1 MITFKTHKDQQL
13 NNEFISFKKEDVENT
28 GYYRYKNCKEFQQSK
43 RLTDEMVRDLQREKI
58 QQTTPPSYSSVVEQE
73 KLDLVEEFFQS
84 FDHSIMICNIGDINQ
99 LLHVFKHRIYEVQLQ
114 FTKQQYHYLIP
125 RLFDL
130 FIQFRAEDLGNV
142 IIEFLSLLFSRGK
155 KLIELKVNWRPL
167 YKIFKENCEISKQ
180 YGSFDDHHSTI
191 KLQQKFNVLIYNC
204 QPFFGGDEVV
214 DELLEEIG
222 GYLVPHSNYIYF
234 CANVLYLF
242 TPTYHF
248 STLTSIPKWVDLYLN
263 YYWSWIDFNKD
274 WDERWLFIFSR
285 AIKFGVN
292 IDWTPILPILYT
304 KMLKALDLGVGS
316 PSMAH
321 LKPVK
326 HKIPEIFRLTR
337 EDRMEFHS
345 IGKIIACLINSKTEK
360 PAIQHFKTLI
370 SKIGLYFHPS
380 NTGDWTTDLGEMTLS
395 MSKSFLKRNK
405 YIPYSELIIQEFLEI
420 IYPSLT
426 NALYSKKKNI
436 SLTIAKIMNEF
447 SHVAP
452 TYILPKIIDDFYSS
466 VDREE
471 VNRLIGGIE
480 VVSTCLH
487 PILFSPQFPEGKT
500 HLITFMEIM
509 IKCLDP
515 IYTNKASGTFK
526 FFNKLFSSILISDE
540 NQYID
545 QCENQIEEN
554 VTLSTSLFQEWSINF
569 VDATINF
576 LLQSSTKKGN
586 FKRETVPN
594 IFFRETMELFFGAL
608 SNEIFKAVL
617 ARLKSVFTNIFE
629 PEYYKQLG
637 EFLKSS
643 TLRDPIQSISVFLPV
658 FVNKLFIKHKITN
671 GNNNNNNNNNNNCN
685 NNYNSGIKYDII
697 GDLSDQELRLYITYI
712 GYLVFKGGHGL
723 VEFKD
728 QLIDILTVL
737 MESDNKIVLKATSKV
752 IRKLIFSL
760 TRIYPLNT
768 RVVPQTIVNR
778 KENHIKYWG
787 STDLSTI
794 LPIEWF
800 EPNENDINFAKLLI
814 DKFLKGTNDKL
825 SNYINSLR
833 TNDESNNNNNNN
845 TYNRM
850 KLLNLVKPIQ
860 SILRAATFLIK
871 DTSNEIKQSKDEFRY
886 QPKRSKFEHGEIS
899 FPEFS
904 TLKQEIFNN
913 YKETIQYLESKNINE
928 EINVLRVISKTL
940 FVMFYCRGDIIDHT
954 HDHLFEKWKN
964 HKKLKGRNYLVY
976 KAFKSHLIRQ
986 KLNFQ
991 HMPITQLA
999 LDSMH
1004 FTLNLSVHNY
1014 RRVRETA
1021 QKAFVNILNMFN
1033 GSYEIIL
1040 PICIDRLLDMKSDPE
1055 IKGISFIFQAK
1066 SISRK
1071 LKGNTEWVK
1080 KLQPMVAKQIDQ
1092 KFKPNT
1098 RATFSELKKVLL
1110 IAKRLPILNYYQSK
1124 EMKSLNYYQGGD
1136 IVEDIVSNNH
1146 YSCYQKGINLNSL
1159 TEQQKQLIE
1168 KASKSNK
1175 EKVDKNRS
1183 NLLIALEN
1191 MVTLSKSSEKNDS
1204 LPWRNHLFL
1213 LSSIIYYFSILF
1225 NPSPGLKDGF
1235 PYSEKYKDQ
1244 EPIIKEV
1251 VLCIAKNSKCD
1262 FPFSRIYC
1270 LHSIANILAVQ
1281 SNKNI
1286 EFCYQNYFGDN
1297 RFSTQE
1303 KIDLEIYG
1311 SSVDFEKYLFNLT
1324 KDDIITLLFTD
1335 GTNCTANSNAG
1346 RLFAYMS
1353 QDHEESSTNSF
1364 CQSMTNK
1371 NFTPSYPNTR
1381 ASVSNKDFR
1390 SFNANYFFGLF
1401 QAVGGIKFIDTIKPI
1416 MEKLKGK
1423 SEKEDYFLLVEML
1436 AGISRYISIN
1446 DDLLG
1451 DERENIFS
1459 WVSNI
1464 AFISL
1469 TGCSNECTEAWT
1481 SAIRFI
1487 THNIRFD
1494 KIEWF
1499 SNLLFEVHK
1508 KTNNIL
1514 AGSKSIKF
1522 LKAFLVEVTWKNK
1535 DLTEKLFEI
1544 AKTEFSNNYK
1554 QIRIEAMRLLSLLII
1569 YQSDFSV
1576 HPPII
1581 PQKETSILQGFIDI
1595 ISNSSPPSSG
1605 SNSPL
1610 SHVNNGTNGI
1620 ATTNSADVTMIDN
1633 SNSNNNNNDNNN
1645 NSNNNNSK
1653 NSKNA
1658 IKENILLLI
1667 YFLNSKNPVLV
1678 RSAPTLLKAIMS
1690 LTGDS
1695 NLEIA
1700 KDSSGCVYRMSQE
1713 FYFESGV
1720 IDQFITVLNQ
1730 TLQSPSWKIRTSIL
1744 QFVQVFFFNHSFIFS
1759 NQQTD
1764 SIVNTVLALTKDPQ
1778 IEIREKSKATLA
1790 SILIS
1795 FKSDSNMVE
1804 NLIKK
1809 AIKNLNVPDQ
1819 SFIEK
1824 YSSLIIL
1831 SSVVLA
1837 VPYNI
1842 PKYIPSVLQ
1851 QLSRY
1856 SRNSHYK
1863 TAASTISE
1871 FWRTHKESWE
1881 EDKRQFT
1888 EEEAET
1894 ILSTKVAPSY
1904 FA

>member
-1 MITFKTHKDQQL
+1 MITFETHKDQQL
-13 NNEFISFKKEDVENT
+13 NNEFVSFKKEDVENT
-28 GYYRYKNCKEFQQSK
+28 GYYKYKNCKEFQQSK
-43 RLTDEMVRDLQREKI
+43 RFTDEIVRDLNRVKI
-58 QQTTPPSYSSVVEQE
+58 QQTTPPSYCSVVEQE
-73 KLDLVEEFFQS
+73 KLDLVDQFIQS
-84 FDHSIMICNIGDINQ
+84 FDHSIMICSVSDLSK
-99 LLHVFKHRIYEVQLQ
+99 LLHLYKHRIYEVQLY

-130 FIQFRAEDLGNV
+130 MIQFRAEDLGNLV
-142 IIEFLSLLFSRGK
+142 IEFIGLLFSRGK
-155 KLIELKVNWRPL
+155 KVIELKVNWRPL
-167 YKIFKENCEISKQ
+167 YKLFKENCEIAKQ
-180 YGSFDDHHSTI
+180 YGAFDDHHSSV
-191 KLQQKFNVLIYNC
+191 KLQQRFNVLVYNC

-222 GYLVPHSNYIYF
+222 GYLVPHSNYLYF

-248 STLTSIPKWVDLYLN
+248 STLKAIPKWVDLYLN

-285 AIKFGVN
+285 ATKFGVN
-292 IDWTPILPILYT
+292 IDWTPVLPMLYT
-304 KMLKALDLGVGS
+304 KILKALDLGVGS

-345 IGKIIACLINSKTEK
+345 IGKIIACLINSKTET

-370 SKIGLYFHPS
+370 SKISLYFHPS

-405 YIPYSELIIQEFLEI
+405 YIPYSEQIIQEFLEI

-426 NALYSKKKNI
+426 HALYSKKKNI

-452 TYILPKIIDDFYSS
+452 SYILPKIIEDFYSS

-471 VNRLIGGIE
+471 LNRLIGGIE

-500 HLITFMEIM
+500 HLTAFMEIM

-526 FFNKLFSSILISDE
+526 FFNKLFGTILISDE

-569 VDATINF
+569 IDATVNF

-608 SNEIFKAVL
+608 SNEIYKAVL
-617 ARLKSVFTNIFE
+617 GRLKSVFTNVFE

-637 EFLKSS
+637 EFLKSA
-643 TLRDPIQSISVFLPV
+643 TLRDPVQSISVFLPI
-658 FVNKLFIKHKITN
+658 FINKLFTKHKITT
-671 GNNNNNNNNNNNCN
+671 NNNNCN
-685 NNYNSGIKYDII
+685 NGIRYDII

-723 VEFKD
+723 IEFKD
-728 QLIDILTVL
+728 QLVDILTVL

-768 RVVPQTIVNR
+768 RVVPQSVVDR

-787 STDLSTI
+787 STDLSVI

-825 SNYINSLR
+825 SNYINTLIS
-833 TNDESNNNNNNN
+833 NNGDCESNN
-845 TYNRM
+845 TTGGYNRM

-860 SILRAATFLIK
+860 SILRAATFLIQ
-871 DTSNEIKQSKDEFRY
+871 DTSIVVEPPKDEFRY
-886 QPKRSKFEHGEIS
+886 QTKRSNFEHGQITFS
-899 FPEFS
+899 EFS
-904 TLKQEIFNN
+904 TLKQDIFKN
-913 YKETIQYLESKNINE
+913 YRETIQYLESKNINE

-940 FVMFYCRGDIIDHT
+940 FIMFYCKGDIIDHT

-986 KLNFQ
+986 KLHYQ
-991 HMPITQLA
+991 AMPLTQLA
-999 LDSMH
+999 LDSIH
-1004 FTLNLSVHNY
+1004 FALNLSVHNY
-1014 RRVRETA
+1014 RRVRESA
-1021 QKAFVNILNMFN
+1021 QKAFVNILHMFPY
-1033 GSYEIIL
+1033 SYSVIL
-1040 PICIDRLLDMKSDPE
+1040 PVCITRLLELKSDPE

-1066 SISRK
+1066 TVSRR
-1071 LKGNTEWVK
+1071 LKGNTEFVK
-1080 KLQPMVAKQIDQ
+1080 RLQPMVATQIDQ

-1110 IAKRLPILNYYQSK
+1110 IAKKLPILNHYQS
-1124 EMKSLNYYQGGD
+1124 EEIKSFSNPDDHSNYY
-1136 IVEDIVSNNH
+1136 SK
-1146 YSCYQKGINLNSL
+1146 YQSITRNKL
-1159 TEQQKQLIE
+1159 TVQQKHFIE
-1168 KASKSNK
+1168 MASKSN
-1175 EKVDKNRS
+1175 EDFIDNNRS
-1183 NLLIALEN
+1183 NILIALEN
-1191 MVTLSKSSEKNDS
+1191 MVNLTKSHEKKEI

-1225 NPSPGLKDGF
+1225 NPSPGLKDGY
-1235 PYSEKYKDQ
+1235 PYSEKFKDQ
-1244 EPIIKEV
+1244 ESIIREV
-1251 VLCIAKNSKCD
+1251 ILCIARNSKCD
-1262 FPFSRIYC
+1262 YPFSRIYC
-1270 LHSIANILAVQ
+1270 LHTIANILSVQ
-1281 SNKNI
+1281 SDKNI
-1286 EFCYQNYFGDN
+1286 EFCYQDYFHD
-1297 RFSTQE
+1297 RFTAQQ
-1303 KIDLEIYG
+1303 KIDLECYK
-1311 SSVDFEKYLFNLT
+1311 SSVDFERYIFNLT
-1324 KDDIITLLFTD
+1324 KDDITTLLFGD
-1335 GTNCTANSNAG
+1335 GINGTANSNAG

-1353 QDHEESSTNSF
+1353 QDHENESSTNSF

-1390 SFNANYFFGLF
+1390 SFNAKYFFGLF
-1401 QAVGGIKFIDTIKPI
+1401 QSVGTNFITTIKP
-1416 MEKLKGK
+1416 MVDKLKGK
-1423 SEKEDYFLLVEML
+1423 TEKEDYFLLVEIL

-1451 DERENIFS
+1451 AERDEIFE
-1459 WVSNI
+1459 WVTQI
-1464 AFISL
+1464 TFVSL
-1469 TGCSNECTEAWT
+1469 TGCSNECTEAWV

-1487 THNIRFD
+1487 THNIRFE

-1499 SNLLFEVHK
+1499 SDLLFAVHK

-1514 AGSKSIKF
+1514 SGSKSIKF
-1522 LKAFLVEVTWKNK
+1522 FKAFLVEVTWKSK
-1535 DLTEKLFEI
+1535 SLTEKLFDI

-1554 QIRIEAMRLLSLLII
+1554 QIRIEAMKLFSLLLI

-1576 HPPII
+1576 YPSII
-1581 PQKETSILQGFIDI
+1581 PPNESSILQGFIDTI
-1595 ISNSSPPSSG
+1595 LNSSPPSSG

-1610 SHVNNGTNGI
+1610 AHVNGTSNSISNGSTNGS
-1620 ATTNSADVTMIDN
+1620 TNTHTNNGDVIMENID
-1633 SNSNNNNNDNNN
+1633 
-1645 NSNNNNSK
+1645 SK

-1658 IKENILLLI
+1658 IKENIILLV
-1667 YFLNSKNPVLV
+1667 YFLNSKNPILV
-1678 RSAPTLLKAIMS
+1678 RSAPMLLKAIMS

-1713 FYFESGV
+1713 FYLDSGV
-1720 IDQFITVLNQ
+1720 IDQFISVLNQ
-1730 TLQSPSWKIRTSIL
+1730 VLQSPSWKIRTSIL
-1744 QFVQVFFFNHSFIFS
+1744 QFVQIFFFNHSFVLS

-1851 QLSRY
+1851 QLSKY